1 MVCRI
6 PHILSI
12 LSLAAVSALGQATG
26 TATMLGAVTDSTGS
40 VVPGAKITVIQ
51 AGTNFTFT
59 STTTSEGTWYI
70 PSLNSGTYQ
79 VKIEAPGFKTYV
91 RDGIQLRTGESPR
104 IDVAL
109 EVGSVTENVEVTGT
123 APLLE
128 TETSTSGQVMEGGT
142 IEKIPVLQ
150 KAFYRMYLYMP
161 GMNVINGQHAIGQR
175 QRSLGFTIDGVNAK
189 ESVLGNPNSID
200 TVVTATLDMIQEFKM
215 YTTGLPAEF
224 GHSSGG
230 QLNGVYRSGTN
241 QLHGSAEDRYL
252 NGRLVHRQY
261 FEQLVRCQ
269 GLQVCNPFSYHEM
282 GATIGGPVVLPKL
295 YNGKDK
301 TFFFGGFQ
309 RHHEK
314 VTETYTGTVPTP
326 QMYAGDFSFGGRGF
340 PIYDPT
346 TTRQLDN
353 GTWVRD
359 QFPGNIIPQARFD
372 PVIKNYLSHTPWKAA
387 NDPGS
392 LGSAG
397 PANNLVVPSKGRY
410 YITRY
415 DAKIDHQFNPNNRL
429 YGRFTRVRE
438 RIPGRFFSSYELAW
452 DILDP
457 VYWYPLDM
465 TNIVAADTHTFSP
478 TLINEFRFG
487 FNRRHQTNEP
497 PAQNGNWA
505 QQLGIPNVS
514 GETFP
519 DFLNSANSTR
529 FYNAGPGG
537 LSERIGQDYSFQ
549 ENMTKIIGKHTTK
562 FGYELLRTTYD
573 SLIESFPSGRYFMGG
588 TELPFTPNTGNAFAS
603 LLLGSVVSAQFTRAQ
618 GWWSPRWFSHSLYFQ
633 DDWKPIRNLTLNLG
647 LRWMYETP
655 FNTTGLISQ
664 FDPTVKD
671 SLTGKMGAIVHNP
684 GALAK
689 KDLNNFQPRIG
700 LAWNFRPKWVFRGNF
715 GLITSDLLT
724 STLNNNF
731 EEYLATANIQAPPGD
746 PRSVFYLHD
755 GPPPVKFVTNPDGSV
770 PFIGTNYAARN
781 ATWWDPNMRNPYV
794 MNWSAGFQYQFTN
807 TWLAELLYQGSAGVG
822 LLNNWDINVLP
833 LNVSSDFNTLNQ
845 IRIGYQNFKP
855 FPQFGSIQHY
865 SNYGHNTYHGS
876 TLRVEKRYASGVT
889 LNAFWTWSKTIDESD
904 EDGGAMGI
912 TWYNRRLEKGRA
924 GYDISHRLV
933 VTATYEL
940 PVGKGRRYMN
950 SGGWK
955 NAVFGG
961 WELVGSQHLMTGQ
974 PVTITFTGSP
984 NVYLPGGVLRP
995 NQLKPN
1001 DEVKL
1006 QHVDIGPN
1014 RFPFSAENRYFDY
1027 TGFAYPASFQP
1038 GTLGRNTLQGPGVV
1052 WAQVS
1057 MSKEWRI
1064 WERLRANLRFDVNNP
1079 YKYHSFN
1086 PPNSVFDIT
1095 NRTSVC
1101 PGNLTAPCPA
1111 AFGTFNGTRGSFSDI
1126 GTGRWHGIMVF
1137 RVEF

>member
-1 MVCRI
+1 MAACA
-6 PHILSI
+6 
-12 LSLAAVSALGQATG
+12 LAQATG
-26 TATMLGAVTDSTGS
+26 TATMLGAVTDSSGS

-51 AGTNFTFT
+51 TGTNFTFT

-79 VKIEAPGFKTYV
+79 LKIEAPGFKTHV

-104 IDVAL
+104 FDVAL
-109 EVGSVTENVEVTGT
+109 EVGSVTENVQVTGT

-128 TETSTSGQVMEGGT
+128 TETSTSGQVLEGGT

-150 KAFYRMYLYMP
+150 KAFYRIYLYMP
-161 GMNVINGQHAIGQR
+161 GMNVINGQHAVGQR

-230 QLNGVYRSGTN
+230 QLNGVYKSGTN

-252 NGRLVHRQY
+252 PGKLVHRQY
-261 FEQLVRCQ
+261 FEQLRRCQ

-282 GATIGGPVVLPKL
+282 SAIIGGPVVLPKI

-326 QMYAGDFSFGGRGF
+326 EMYAGDFSFGGRGF

-346 TTRQLDN
+346 TTRQLEN
-353 GTWVRD
+353 GTWMRD
-359 QFPGNIIPQARFD
+359 PFPGNIIPQSRID
-372 PVIKNYLSHTPWKAA
+372 PVIKNYLSHTPWKQPT
-387 NDPGS
+387 DPGS

-410 YITRY
+410 YVTRY
-415 DAKIDHQFNPNNRL
+415 DAKIDHQFNSNNRL

-452 DILDP
+452 DLLDP
-457 VYWYPLDM
+457 VYFYPLDM
-465 TNIVAADTHTFSP
+465 TNIAVADTHTFSP
-478 TLINEFRFG
+478 TSINEFRFG
-487 FNRRHQTNEP
+487 FNRRHQTNDP

-519 DFLNSANSTR
+519 DFLNSSNNTR

-603 LLLGSVVSAQFTRAQ
+603 FLLGSVASAQFTRAQ
-618 GWWSPRWFSHSLYFQ
+618 GWWAPRWFSHSVYFQ
-633 DDWKPIRNLTLNLG
+633 DDWKPMRNLTLNLG

-664 FDPTVKD
+664 FDPNATD
-671 SLTGKMGAIVHNP
+671 PLTGRTGAIVHNP

-689 KDLNNFQPRIG
+689 RDLNNFQPRVG

-715 GLITSDLLT
+715 GMITSDLLT

-746 PRSVFYLHD
+746 PRPVFYLKD
-755 GPPPVKFVTNPDGSV
+755 GPPADQLHHESGRIGAFHRYQLRRAQRDMVGPEYAESICNELVWRIPVSVHRTPGWRNCSIRGRPASAAEQLGHQRAAAERIERSRHAEPDSHRLPELQTIPAVRLHPALFELWSQHVSRGDAPSREALFARRNV
-770 PFIGTNYAARN
+770 ELVLDVVQNDQRRGRGRRRQRHHLVQPAAGERPRGVRHQPPLRDDRDIRTAGRKRQAIHELGRLEERDLRRLGTGGITALH
-781 ATWWDPNMRNPYV
+781 D
-794 MNWSAGFQYQFTN
+794 
-807 TWLAELLYQGSAGVG
+807 GSAGDDHI
-822 LLNNWDINVLP
+822 LRLAQCLP
-833 LNVSSDFNTLNQ
+833 AG
-845 IRIGYQNFKP
+845 RY
-855 FPQFGSIQHY
+855 
-865 SNYGHNTYHGS
+865 
-876 TLRVEKRYASGVT
+876 RV
-889 LNAFWTWSKTIDESD
+889 
-904 EDGGAMGI
+904 
-912 TWYNRRLEKGRA
+912 
-924 GYDISHRLV
+924 
-933 VTATYEL
+933 
-940 PVGKGRRYMN
+940 
-950 SGGWK
+950 
-955 NAVFGG
+955 
-961 WELVGSQHLMTGQ
+961 Q
-974 PVTITFTGSP
+974 
-984 NVYLPGGVLRP
+984 
-995 NQLKPN
+995 
-1001 DEVKL
+1001 
-1006 QHVDIGPN
+1006 
-1014 RFPFSAENRYFDY
+1014 
-1027 TGFAYPASFQP
+1027 
-1038 GTLGRNTLQGPGVV
+1038 
-1052 WAQVS
+1052 
-1057 MSKEWRI
+1057 
-1064 WERLRANLRFDVNNP
+1064 
-1079 YKYHSFN
+1079 
-1086 PPNSVFDIT
+1086 
-1095 NRTSVC
+1095 TS
-1101 PGNLTAPCPA
+1101 
-1111 AFGTFNGTRGSFSDI
+1111 
-1126 GTGRWHGIMVF
+1126 
-1137 RVEF
+1137 